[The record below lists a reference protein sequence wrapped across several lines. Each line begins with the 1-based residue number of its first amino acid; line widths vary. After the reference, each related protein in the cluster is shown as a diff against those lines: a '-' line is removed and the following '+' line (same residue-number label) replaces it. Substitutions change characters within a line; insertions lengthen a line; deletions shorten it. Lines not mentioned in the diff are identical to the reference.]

1 MNKIQWS
8 GEYLNEYPQ
17 QQQQQPYPTKLDQS
31 SLMYPGNRKD
41 KAIDRPES

>member
-17 QQQQQPYPTKLDQS
+17 QQQQSYPTKLDQS

-41 KAIDRPES
+41 KM